1 MGSENCQ
8 LKESLI
14 YLVNRASRAIRKY
27 LNQELMM
34 KGYNVTGEQ
43 FDILVHLWNTDG
55 QQQQRLG
62 KTLYKDKSTM
72 TRLIKSVEELKLVK
86 RVPNKDDERQK
97 LVYLTRSGEK
107 IMRELANVAQKVL
120 TKAQKGIN
128 AADLA
133 ICKDVLRKIHEALC
147 KDLT

>member
-1 MGSENCQ
+1 MGSGNCQ

-55 QQQQRLG
+55 QQQQRLA
-62 KTLYKDKSTM
+62 KSLYKDKSTM

-86 RVPNKDDERQK
+86 RVTNKYDERQK
-97 LVYLTRSGEK
+97 IVYLTRSGEK
-107 IMRELANVAQKVL
+107 IMAELATVAQKVL
-120 TKAQKGIN
+120 KRAQKGIN

-133 ICKDVLRKIHEALC
+133 ICKDVLRQIHETLS
-147 KDLT
+147 KDVT